1 MSNRSL
7 RPSAYLG
14 NFVVKYSSH
23 ILDYKVQWKELSV
36 LEGFMSNKTIIKQK
50 TQKEKVG

>member
-1 MSNRSL
+1 MRNRSL

-23 ILDYKVQWKELSV
+23 ILYHKVQWKELWV
-36 LEGFMSNKTIIKQK
+36 LEDFMSSKTVIKQK